1 MNKVRP
7 EPAESQVLRLLNQFE
22 QSLSDG
28 DWDTLASLDN
38 RLQRAIP
45 ALHQQAMT
53 PALRQALE
61 QLNAFYGRMLDAGQQ
76 EKSRIQKQLSK
87 QEANREQVMA
97 YLDHSE

>member
-61 QLNAFYGRMLDAGQQ
+61 QLNAFMAGCLMLG
-76 EKSRIQKQLSK
+76 SRRNPASRNNFPSRRPIV
-87 QEANREQVMA
+87 NRLWPTRPQ
-97 YLDHSE
+97 